1 MPIAGKLEKATL
13 SEMWPEGKDKPLA
26 VKGQSGPARKV
37 TVQFNPQTLKLS
49 FSNQNAGGNQ
59 SGGSSTQFVGQ
70 GTTKLSLELWF
81 DVTLPRPEGAADPQG
96 DVRNLTKDVAFF
108 LTPQKLRDGSGIAP
122 PGVQFQWGT
131 FLFKGTVDSME
142 ETLDHF
148 SEEGKPL
155 RAGVTLSLSKQD
167 LTFEFNPAGAGG
179 DANAPGAPGTG
190 GAPAAGTQPLSM
202 AKSGD
207 TVQGMAAGAGVSDWK
222 AVAIA
227 NGIENP
233 RLMSPGALVNTSG
246 SLSGSGAA
254 TLGLTGGTA
263 ATLGASAG
271 VSFGAS
277 GSAAASAS
285 ASAPGGISVAGS
297 GSGSS
302 GLSASS
308 SLRFT
313 GPLGPTR

>member
-13 SEMWPEGKDKPLA
+13 TEMWPAGQDKPLE
-26 VKGQSGPARKV
+26 VKGLSGPARVVK
-37 TVQFNPQTLKLS
+37 VQFNPQTLKLS

-81 DVTLPRPEGAADPQG
+81 DVTLPRPDGGGDPQG
-96 DVRNLTKDVAFF
+96 DVRNLTREVAFF
-108 LTPQKLRDGSGIAP
+108 MTPQKLKDGSGIAP

-142 ETLDHF
+142 ETLDLF
-148 SEEGKPL
+148 SEEGRPL

-167 LTFEFNPAGAGG
+167 LAFEFGKAG
-179 DANAPGAPGTG
+179 G
-190 GAPAAGTQPLSM
+190 GAPAAPGAGGGPAAGPQPLSM
-202 AKSGD
+202 ATSGD
-207 TVQGMAAGAGVSDWK
+207 TVQGLAAGAGVSDWK

-233 RLMSPGALVNTSG
+233 RMMSPGALLNVSG
-246 SLSGSGAA
+246 SLSGGGAA
-254 TLGLTGGTA
+254 SLGLTGGTA
-263 ATLGASAG
+263 ATLGASA
-271 VSFGAS
+271 
-277 GSAAASAS
+277 SAS
-285 ASAPGGISVAGS
+285 ASATAAGGITVAGS